1 MSDIEF
7 SRSHSLSRA
16 DAAKLLATVAESL
29 GDGESDVHLQLG
41 DTKVKLRV
49 PEKVRVEVEVEIER
63 DEVELEIELKW
74 SYGAHTSSRKP
85 AAST

>member
-1 MSDIEF
+1 MPDIEF
-7 SRSHSLSRA
+7 SRAHSLSRA

-29 GDGESDVHLQLG
+29 GAGESDVHLQLG
-41 DTKVKLRV
+41 DAKVKLRV
-49 PEKVRVEVEVEIER
+49 PEKVRVEVER

-74 SYGAHTSSRKP
+74 SFGTPTTSRRA